1 MNDTFQLDNTIV
13 AYIDGKAIVL
23 GDDGEYYYC
32 EMPEEFVTIGETMFE
47 ADLTP
52 VSELPIIKQYSILS
66 QLAEE

>member
-1 MNDTFQLDNTIV
+1 MRDNIQTDNTII

-23 GDDGEYYYC
+23 GDEGELYYC
-32 EMPEEFVTIGETMFE
+32 EMPEDFVTIGETMFE

-52 VSELPIIKQYSILS
+52 VSELPIMQQYSIQA